1 MQHILCCPNSDLWSD
16 KSFLCRLTID
26 ELNKYSTE
34 FSFNQMRSV
43 GIAQHPLDF
52 DQEIVSYQI
61 GISSEN
67 TNNKE
72 CSPEKQ

>member
-1 MQHILCCPNSDLWSD
+1 
-16 KSFLCRLTID
+16 
-26 ELNKYSTE
+26 
-34 FSFNQMRSV
+34 MRSV

-72 CSPEKQ
+72 CSPEKQWKEKRIIIEYSLISMS